1 MAEPAFPLPLH
12 RPADGRGWPA
22 QGEWTFE
29 DYLRLPED
37 GQRYEVIRG
46 FLYVTPSPT
55 FDHQFS
61 VWQLVRLIGN
71 FVVERGLGI
80 VLPSPFDVLLPGGL
94 ATPVQPDLVFLR
106 TGNQPRPGDR
116 NFQGVPDL
124 AVEVL
129 SPATRRLDRSVKL
142 AAYREAGVPE
152 VWLVDPRARTVE
164 VFAPDKGPREP
175 AEGTTYRASQRVRSS
190 VLAGLPLEVAA
201 LFPPRTE

>member
-1 MAEPAFPLPLH
+1 MAEPALPPTLH
-12 RPADGRGWPA
+12 RAGDGRGWPA

-46 FLYVTPSPT
+46 ILYVTPSPT

-80 VLPSPFDVLLPGGL
+80 VLPSPFDVLLPGGV
-94 ATPVQPDLVFLR
+94 ATPVQPDLVYLR
-106 TGNQPRPGDR
+106 AGNQPRPGDR

-152 VWLVDPRARTVE
+152 VWLVDPAARMVQ
-164 VFAPDKGPREP
+164 VFAPEE
-175 AEGTTYRASQRVRSS
+175 ATYRSGESVKSS
-190 VLAGLPLEVAA
+190 VLAGLALQITD
-201 LFPPRTE
+201 LFPPRKE

>member
-1 MAEPAFPLPLH
+1 MAEPAFPLRLRHPD
-12 RPADGRGWPA
+12 DGRSWPA

-37 GQRYEVIRG
+37 GRRYEVIRG
-46 FLYVTPSPT
+46 FLYVAPSPT

-61 VWQLVRLIGN
+61 VGQLVRLIGN

-124 AVEVL
+124 AIEVL

-142 AAYREAGVPE
+142 AAYREARVPE
-152 VWLVDPRARTVE
+152 VWLVDPIARTVQ
-164 VFAPDKGPREP
+164 VFAPDIGLREP
-175 AEGTTYRASQRVRSS
+175 ADGATYRVGESVKSRVF
-190 VLAGLPLEVAA
+190 AGLALQVAS